1 VTSPRVRLW
10 YAVAISFVACVAV
23 AMGSVIYT
31 GYVQRQSDQRWCSLL
46 TQLTD
51 AQRGAPPATESGRRF
66 AAELE
71 RLRREFRC

>member
-1 VTSPRVRLW
+1 VRLW
-10 YAVAISFVACVAV
+10 YAVLISFIACVAV
-23 AMGSVIYT
+23 AMGSVAYT
-31 GYVQRQSDQRWCSLL
+31 GYVQRRSDQRWCSLL

-51 AQRGAPPATESGRRF
+51 AQRGSPPATESGRRF